1 MKKCLSLI
9 LVLAMVLCM
18 AAYGA
23 APAQATQ
30 AGTYTQKWPQCA
42 GVPTQAR
49 TYTPGT
55 YTGVGAGKNGDIT
68 VEVTFSAD
76 KIERITVVSHSE
88 TPSLSDA
95 AIANIPTQIVEAQ
108 SLGVDA
114 VSGATYT
121 SNGIVDAVADAVK
134 QAGGDVEAL
143 KSVQI
148 AAGEHVEEELTT
160 DVVVVGGGGAGMS
173 AAVRL
178 AELGQQVIL
187 FEKASFLGGAISV
200 SGGNQVIMGSQL
212 QADNGVEDD
221 SVESMVADFEA
232 NGAGKNNKEILTL
245 FAENVG
251 AATDWLV
258 ASCGIEFDAGLH
270 QLGEY
275 SHNRELA
282 YTGGGAGF
290 AERMRKAVERSGA
303 TVYLSTKVESLLV
316 EDGAVVG
323 VKAVSTDGTKEY
335 TVHAANV
342 VLATGGY
349 GNNKDMLT
357 DEMKSALYY
366 GPSTSTG
373 DGIRMAEAVN
383 AQTANMEYGKRYPN
397 GIEVDTGIAKSTIA
411 GNIVGWTMSAIL
423 VNADGNRVVNEKA
436 SNRTILEEE
445 LQQPGGMLYL
455 LLDSETFEVWKTKLA
470 PAGIS
475 EGDIEKYL
483 AANGTTTPVFAH
495 GETLEEAAAA
505 AGVNAE
511 NLAATVEKY
520 NSFVE
525 KGEDADFG
533 RNASYL
539 TMKIGAGPYYLIEQK
554 PRFATTMGGLVVN
567 TNMQVLNQE
576 GSAISGLYA
585 AGETCGQVMGDD
597 SPSGANNAWAIT
609 SGKLAADAIAA
620 K

>member
-1 MKKCLSLI
+1 MKKYLSLI

-68 VEVTFSAD
+68 VEVTFSAE

-95 AIANIPTQIVEAQ
+95 AIANIPTQIVESQ

-121 SNGIVDAVADAVK
+121 SNGIVEAVADAVK

-143 KSVQI
+143 KNVQV

-232 NGAGKNNKEILTL
+232 NGAGKNNEEILTL

>member
-23 APAQATQ
+23 APVQAEN
-30 AGTYTQKWPQCA
+30 ANLF
-42 GVPTQAR
+42 
-49 TYTPGT
+49 TPGT

-95 AIANIPTQIVEAQ
+95 AIANIPTQIVESQ

-121 SNGIVDAVADAVK
+121 SDGIVEAVADAVK

-143 KSVQI
+143 KNVQV

-187 FEKASFLGGAISV
+187 FEKSSFLGGAISV
-200 SGGNQVIMGSQL
+200 SGGNQVVMGAQL

-232 NGAGKNNKEILTL
+232 NGANKNNEEILTL

-303 TVYLSTKVESLLV
+303 AVYLSTKVESLLV

-349 GNNKDMLT
+349 GNSKDMLT

-567 TNMQVLNQE
+567 TNMQVLNQD
-576 GSAISGLYA
+576 GNAISGLYA

>member
-1 MKKCLSLI
+1 MKKYLSLI

-30 AGTYTQKWPQCA
+30 AGTYT
-42 GVPTQAR
+42 
-49 TYTPGT
+49 PGT

-68 VEVTFSAD
+68 VEVTFSAE

-95 AIANIPTQIVEAQ
+95 AIANIPTQIVESQ

-121 SNGIVDAVADAVK
+121 SNGIVEAVADAVK

-143 KSVQI
+143 KNVQV
-148 AAGEHVEEELTT
+148 ASGEHVEEELTT

-232 NGAGKNNKEILTL
+232 NGAGKNNEEILTL

-576 GSAISGLYA
+576 GSTISGLYA

>member
-1 MKKCLSLI
+1 MKKYLSLI

-30 AGTYTQKWPQCA
+30 AGTYT
-42 GVPTQAR
+42 
-49 TYTPGT
+49 PGT

-68 VEVTFSAD
+68 VEVTFSTE
-76 KIERITVVSHSE
+76 KIESIRIVSHTE

-95 AIANIPTQIVEAQ
+95 AIEQIPTKIVEAQ

-121 SNGIVDAVADAVK
+121 SNGIVEAVADAVK

-143 KSVQI
+143 KNVQV
-148 AAGEHVEEELTT
+148 AAGEHVEEELST

-232 NGAGKNNKEILTL
+232 NGAGKNNEEILTL

-423 VNADGNRVVNEKA
+423 VNTDGNRVVNEKA

>member
-23 APAQATQ
+23 APVQAEN
-30 AGTYTQKWPQCA
+30 ANLF
-42 GVPTQAR
+42 
-49 TYTPGT
+49 TPGT

-121 SNGIVDAVADAVK
+121 SNGIVEAVADAVK

-143 KSVQI
+143 KNVQI
-148 AAGEHVEEELTT
+148 ASGEHVEEELTT

-221 SVESMVADFEA
+221 SVESMVTDFEA
-232 NGAGKNNKEILTL
+232 NGAGKNNEEILTL

>member
-1 MKKCLSLI
+1 MKKYLSLI

-23 APAQATQ
+23 APVQAEN
-30 AGTYTQKWPQCA
+30 ANLF
-42 GVPTQAR
+42 
-49 TYTPGT
+49 TPGT

-68 VEVTFSAD
+68 VEVTFSAE

-95 AIANIPTQIVEAQ
+95 AIANIPTQIVESQ

-114 VSGATYT
+114 ISGATYT
-121 SNGIVDAVADAVK
+121 SNGIVEAVADAVK

-143 KSVQI
+143 KNVQI
-148 AAGEHVEEELTT
+148 ASGEHVEEELTT

-232 NGAGKNNKEILTL
+232 NGAGKNNEEILTL

-290 AERMRKAVERSGA
+290 AERMRKAVESSGA

>member
-23 APAQATQ
+23 APVQAEN
-30 AGTYTQKWPQCA
+30 ANLF
-42 GVPTQAR
+42 
-49 TYTPGT
+49 TPGT

-95 AIANIPTQIVEAQ
+95 AIANIPTQIVESQ

-121 SNGIVDAVADAVK
+121 SNGIVEAVADAVK

-232 NGAGKNNKEILTL
+232 NGAGKNNEEILTL

>member
-1 MKKCLSLI
+1 MKKYLSLI

-30 AGTYTQKWPQCA
+30 AGTYT
-42 GVPTQAR
+42 
-49 TYTPGT
+49 PGT

-68 VEVTFSAD
+68 VEVTFSAE

-95 AIANIPTQIVEAQ
+95 AIANIPTQIVESQ

-121 SNGIVDAVADAVK
+121 SNGIVEAVADAVK

-143 KSVQI
+143 KNVQI

-221 SVESMVADFEA
+221 SVESMVADFQA
-232 NGAGKNNKEILTL
+232 NGANKNNEEILTL

-316 EDGAVVG
+316 ED
-323 VKAVSTDGTKEY
+323 TTK
-335 TVHAANV
+335 
-342 VLATGGY
+342 
-349 GNNKDMLT
+349 
-357 DEMKSALYY
+357 
-366 GPSTSTG
+366 
-373 DGIRMAEAVN
+373 I
-383 AQTANMEYGKRYPN
+383 
-397 GIEVDTGIAKSTIA
+397 
-411 GNIVGWTMSAIL
+411 
-423 VNADGNRVVNEKA
+423 
-436 SNRTILEEE
+436 
-445 LQQPGGMLYL
+445 
-455 LLDSETFEVWKTKLA
+455 
-470 PAGIS
+470 
-475 EGDIEKYL
+475 
-483 AANGTTTPVFAH
+483 
-495 GETLEEAAAA
+495 
-505 AGVNAE
+505 
-511 NLAATVEKY
+511 
-520 NSFVE
+520 
-525 KGEDADFG
+525 
-533 RNASYL
+533 
-539 TMKIGAGPYYLIEQK
+539 
-554 PRFATTMGGLVVN
+554 PR
-567 TNMQVLNQE
+567 
-576 GSAISGLYA
+576 
-585 AGETCGQVMGDD
+585 
-597 SPSGANNAWAIT
+597 
-609 SGKLAADAIAA
+609 
-620 K
+620 

>member
-1 MKKCLSLI
+1 MKKYLSLI

-30 AGTYTQKWPQCA
+30 AG
-42 GVPTQAR
+42 

-121 SNGIVDAVADAVK
+121 SNGIVEAVADAVK

-143 KSVQI
+143 KNVQV

-511 NLAATVEKY
+511 NLGATVEKY

-567 TNMQVLNQE
+567 TNMQVLNQD
-576 GSAISGLYA
+576 GNTISGLYA

>member
-18 AAYGA
+18 AAYGV
-23 APAQATQ
+23 APVQAEN
-30 AGTYTQKWPQCA
+30 ANLF
-42 GVPTQAR
+42 
-49 TYTPGT
+49 TPGT

-68 VEVTFSAD
+68 VEVTFSAE

-232 NGAGKNNKEILTL
+232 NGANKNNEEILTL

-290 AERMRKAVERSGA
+290 AERMRKAVESSGA
-303 TVYLSTKVESLLV
+303 AVYLSTKVESLLV

-567 TNMQVLNQE
+567 TNMQVLNQG

>member
-68 VEVTFSAD
+68 VEVTFSAE

-121 SNGIVDAVADAVK
+121 SNGIVEAVADAVK

-143 KSVQI
+143 KNVQI
-148 AAGEHVEEELTT
+148 ASGEHVEEELTT

-232 NGAGKNNKEILTL
+232 NGAGKNNEEILTL

-290 AERMRKAVERSGA
+290 AERMRKAVESSGA
-303 TVYLSTKVESLLV
+303 AVYLSTKVESLLV

-366 GPSTSTG
+366 GPATSTG

-411 GNIVGWTMSAIL
+411 GNIMGWTMSAIL
-423 VNADGNRVVNEKA
+423 VR
-436 SNRTILEEE
+436 R
-445 LQQPGGMLYL
+445 QPGGQR
-455 LLDSETFEVWKTKLA
+455 
-470 PAGIS
+470 
-475 EGDIEKYL
+475 EGQQPHHPGRRI
-483 AANGTTTPVFAH
+483 
-495 GETLEEAAAA
+495 AAARRDAVPA
-505 AGVNAE
+505 AG
-511 NLAATVEKY
+511 LR
-520 NSFVE
+520 
-525 KGEDADFG
+525 D
-533 RNASYL
+533 L
-539 TMKIGAGPYYLIEQK
+539 
-554 PRFATTMGGLVVN
+554 
-567 TNMQVLNQE
+567 
-576 GSAISGLYA
+576 
-585 AGETCGQVMGDD
+585 
-597 SPSGANNAWAIT
+597 
-609 SGKLAADAIAA
+609 
-620 K
+620 

>member
-1 MKKCLSLI
+1 MKKYLSLI

-30 AGTYTQKWPQCA
+30 AGTYT
-42 GVPTQAR
+42 
-49 TYTPGT
+49 PGT

-68 VEVTFSAD
+68 VEVTFSAE
-76 KIERITVVSHSE
+76 KIERITIVSHSE

-95 AIANIPTQIVEAQ
+95 AIANIPTQIVESQ

-121 SNGIVDAVADAVK
+121 SNGIVEAVADAVK

-143 KSVQI
+143 KNVQI
-148 AAGEHVEEELTT
+148 ASGEHVEEELTT

-232 NGAGKNNKEILTL
+232 NGAGKNNEEILTL